1 MLGSAP
7 MRIPSLLAVVA
18 LSVIGCGDNVDPP
31 AAAQRPAAPA
41 ANDPAFQIRGLRRWY
56 IIGNPATAG
65 ADTLKIVVDAPVG
78 TSFVDAWVG
87 DLAPQRLV
95 PQDGEF
101 ALTTSLTAVAA
112 GVQPIIF
119 AADGGDTAFAA
130 SSFHRSAPYYVMV
143 STDWDFSDPGDVAL
157 NDIEQLHVHHPI
169 KITNF
174 VGPYTF
180 TDPAVTP
187 ERRAAI
193 AAWLV
198 NQRDTHHDEIG
209 LHIHPYCN
217 FVMDAGVDC
226 VTDKSTVYPTDTTG
240 YTIELDAYS
249 RDEMHTLLDH
259 AADLFDANGLGRPTV
274 FRAGGWTLGVETAL
288 ALDDKGYTAD
298 SSALNWARIEEWKGK
313 LLYTWC
319 MEHWTRIGDTSQ
331 PYYPTQDATL
341 GGDAAP
347 LLHMLEVPDNGVMI
361 DYVSLAEMT
370 GIFDSNW
377 DGVTP
382 LVKPISLMMGF
393 HPSTSYSPDEQKR
406 VQDFLSYSD
415 KHLANADLGPVIYTT
430 LSDLE
435 PAFPRD

>member
-1 MLGSAP
+1 
-7 MRIPSLLAVVA
+7 MRIPSLLTVLA
-18 LSVIGCGDNVDPP
+18 LSVVGCGDNADGP
-31 AAAQRPAAPA
+31 AAAQRPAAPSQ
-41 ANDPAFQIRGLRRWY
+41 NDPAFQIKGLRRWY

-65 ADTLKIVVDAPVG
+65 NDKLKIVVDAPPG

-87 DLAPQRLV
+87 NLAPQRLV

-101 ALTTSLTAVAA
+101 ALNMSIA
-112 GVQPIIF
+112 GVTAGTQPIVF
-119 AADGGDTAFAA
+119 AADGTDTAFAA
-130 SSFHRSAPYYVMV
+130 TTFRRSAPYYVLV
-143 STDWDFSDPGDVAL
+143 STDWDFSDPGDNAL
-157 NDIEQLHVHHPI
+157 ADIEFLHVHHPI
-169 KITNF
+169 HMTHF

-187 ERRAAI
+187 ARRAQL

-198 NQRDTHHDEIG
+198 NQRDTNAAEIG

-217 FVMDAGVDC
+217 FVTDAGVDC
-226 VTDKSTVYPTDTTG
+226 ITDKSTVYATDTTG
-240 YTIELDAYS
+240 YTIELDAYT

-288 ALDDKGYTAD
+288 ALDDKGFTAD

-319 MEHWTRIGDTSQ
+319 MENWNRIGDTSQ
-331 PYYPTQDATL
+331 PYYPTQDTTQGL
-341 GGDAAP
+341 DAAP
-347 LLHMLEVPDNGVMI
+347 TLHMLEVPDNGVMI

-382 LVKPISLMMGF
+382 LGKPTSLMMGF
-393 HPSTSYSPDEQKR
+393 HPSTRYSPDEQAR
-406 VQDFLSYSD
+406 VHGFLSYAD
-415 KHLANADLGPVIYTT
+415 KHLANADLGPVVYTT
-430 LSDLE
+430 LSDIE
-435 PAFPRD
+435 QAFPRD